1 MDFRLNKGLCNK
13 ITEEDCWT
21 VIRKYFETKG
31 FISHHLKS
39 YNKFVNSDIQDII
52 HSVKPITILGNEYD
66 SKHDDDKR
74 KKKLVLTFGE
84 ISIDSQYME
93 ENDGSIT
100 KITPDICRL
109 RDLTYQASIYM
120 NMMRTVSEINIT
132 QGIEQII
139 KKDSEKVLIGKLP
152 IMLKSV
158 LCILQNLSKDELKQK
173 NECIYDHGG
182 YFIING
188 AEKVLISSENVAKN
202 RWICNKDADKNLRI
216 FSLYEIHSAYGTYP
230 MAFKITYKQPN
241 SDSPIY
247 PNKVFRVSI
256 KKGINIPF
264 FILFKALGI
273 INHEEILEYIL
284 YDENDTEMKD
294 LLNSSLSET
303 EYLTTQEIALHY
315 IGKRISPAHIQQ
327 NQMIENAKTHIN
339 KILFPNL
346 PGKYNSKNK
355 IFTLGYMTI
364 IACMTI
370 LKRKNISDK
379 DNFINKRTTVTG
391 IYIKDLFDRIFR
403 RFIMNIKMYIKNKF
417 ALQGQDNFLLSSL
430 TNNGEY
436 ITENLNYSFS
446 TGNWGIK
453 GQESTNTG
461 ISQKYD
467 RLNYLSALSILRRS
481 ANNTIDPNLKKPEP
495 RWFEASQWG
504 MFCATETPE
513 GAKSGLT
520 KNLALMCEI
529 SSDSDIKT
537 IYKLLDNSN
546 LVSPLENLS
555 VKLKNSYT
563 KVIINSGWFFITK
576 VPRTLEQFLYNMKK
590 KGILNEDVTIDYR
603 YSIDCINI
611 RCDHGR
617 VMRPLFTIDPKTGLL
632 NITKNEI
639 LLLKNNRIDWN
650 YLISKNMVEY
660 VDVELES
667 KLLIAM
673 NLSEIGKKP
682 LGTTDRYYTHCE
694 ISPAMILGV
703 CGSIIPFANRND
715 GPRNVFECAMAKQ
728 ALGINGTSINQRFDG
743 TSVSL
748 YYPQQPLAQTKAL
761 KLYNFDKI
769 PAGQNLIVAIACYTG
784 YNQEDSLIL
793 NQSSIDRGLF
803 RTTYTHSY
811 SIEEEYNENIEKPS
825 FINCINCSKNSYEKL
840 DNDGLLNLGER
851 VTGADII
858 VGKTSNIPINEIDE
872 NNLLKNK
879 RDVSVK
885 TKNDKYGIIDDVI
898 LTSNQNNNKS
908 VKVRV
913 RTERI
918 IQIGDKFASRH
929 GQKGTCGITYRQE
942 DMPFTKDGLV
952 PDLILNPHAIP
963 SRMTVGHLLES
974 LLGKIGCFKGTTI
987 DATIF
992 SKIKV
997 ETVGEV
1003 LEELG
1008 FEKYGNETLYNG
1020 QTGEKLQTQLFFCPT
1035 FYQRLKHMV
1044 DDKVQSR
1051 TPESGPVMKLTK
1063 QPVKGRG
1070 KGGGIRFGE
1079 MERDCI
1085 LSHGA
1090 MGVINERTL
1099 DSSDGIQ
1106 LHVCPI
1112 CGLIPQ
1118 RLYNNKYYCKVCD
1131 NHEMAVLKVPYAAK
1145 LLMQEL
1151 MSTNVHMRFMLS
1163 KK

>member
-1 MDFRLNKGLCNK
+1 MNFGLTEDLCNK
-13 ITEEDCWT
+13 VSEEDSWT
-21 VIRKYFETKG
+21 IIKKYFKNKG
-31 FISHHLKS
+31 FINHHLTS
-39 YNKFVNSDIQDII
+39 YNKFINEDIPQIMANT
-52 HSVKPITILGNEYD
+52 SPITIIGNEYD
-66 SKHDDDKR
+66 SKYDDDKR
-74 KKKLVLTFGE
+74 KDKMVLTFGKVFTT
-84 ISIDSQYME
+84 SNYFK

-100 KITPDICRL
+100 KLTPNICRL
-109 RDLTYQASIYM
+109 RDLTYQANIYV
-120 NMMRTVSEINIT
+120 NMTRTITEINIT
-132 QGIEQII
+132 RGEETL
-139 KKDSEKVLIGKLP
+139 KKKNSEKVLIGKIP
-152 IMLKSV
+152 IMLKSNLCV
-158 LCILQNLSKDELKQK
+158 LENLSKSELKNF

-188 AEKVLISSENVAKN
+188 AEKALIASENVAKN
-202 RWICNKDADKNLRI
+202 RWICNEDPNKNLRI
-216 FSLYEIHSAYGTYP
+216 FVLHQITGPYGSFP
-230 MAFKITYKQPN
+230 MSFKISYEQPN
-241 SDSPIY
+241 TDSPIY
-247 PNKVFRVSI
+247 PNKVLRVTI
-256 KKGINIPF
+256 KKGITIPLI
-264 FILFKALGI
+264 ILFKALNI
-273 INHEEILEYIL
+273 IEDEEITNYINYDKNDIEINNLLVSSLTESEYI
-284 YDENDTEMKD
+284 
-294 LLNSSLSET
+294 
-303 EYLTTQEIALHY
+303 TTQEVALHY
-315 IGKRISPAHIQQ
+315 IGKRISAPHLKQQ
-327 NQMIENAKTHIN
+327 QMIENAKKHLNQIIFN
-339 KILFPNL
+339 YL
-346 PGKYNSKNK
+346 PGKYNNKNK
-355 IFTLGYMTI
+355 IFTLGYMVNHL
-364 IACMTI
+364 CQVI
-370 LKRKNISDK
+370 LKRKEQSSK
-379 DNFINKRTTVTG
+379 DNFINKRTTVSG
-391 IYIKDLFDRIFR
+391 AFIKDLFERIFKKFMIDIR
-403 RFIMNIKMYIKNKF
+403 NQAKIKF
-417 ALQGQDNFLLSSL
+417 AIQAEETFSLNSL

-436 ITENLNYSFS
+436 ITENFNYSFS

-453 GQESTNTG
+453 GTEGNESG
-461 ISQKYD
+461 ISQTYD

-529 SSDSDIKT
+529 STETPNSTIFNIMKNSGFVDS
-537 IYKLLDNSN
+537 
-546 LVSPLENLS
+546 LENLS
-555 VKLKNSYT
+555 FNEINNIT
-563 KVIINSGWFFITK
+563 KVFINSGWYFITK
-576 VPRTLEQFLYNMKK
+576 TPNSVISYFYKMKTEK
-590 KGILNEDVTIDYR
+590 QINFDVCIDYNKK
-603 YSIDCINI
+603 INQINI
-611 RCDHGR
+611 RCDSGR
-617 VMRPLFTIDPKTGLL
+617 IIRPLYTVNQKTKSLY
-632 NITKNEI
+632 ITKQHIIN
-639 LLLKNNRIDWN
+639 LQNNIIDWTFLVN
-650 YLISKNMVEY
+650 NNLVEY
-660 VDVELES
+660 VDVEKETEILCS
-667 KLLIAM
+667 MYVNDLHKL
-673 NLSEIGKKP
+673 N
-682 LGTTDRYYTHCE
+682 YTHCE
-694 ISPAMILGV
+694 INPAMILGV
-703 CGSIIPFANRND
+703 CGSIIPFPNRNA

-728 ALGINGTSINQRFDG
+728 ALGVNGTSFNQRFDG

-748 YYPQQPLAQTKAL
+748 YYPQQPMAQTKSL

-769 PAGQNLIVAIACYTG
+769 PAGQNLIVAVACYTG

-811 SIEEEYNENIEKPS
+811 SIEEQFGENIEKPS
-825 FINCINCSKNSYEKL
+825 IINCINSAKKSYEKL
-840 DNDGLLNLGER
+840 DDDGLLKIGER
-851 VTGADII
+851 VTGADTI
-858 VGKTSNIPINEIDE
+858 VGKTINLSMNDIDP
-872 NNLLKNK
+872 NDLFKNK
-879 RDVSVK
+879 RDISEK
-885 TKNDKYGIIDDVI
+885 TKNDKYGTIDDVI
-898 LTSNQNNNKS
+898 LTTNQNNTKT

-942 DMPFTKDGLV
+942 DMPFTKDGIV
-952 PDLILNPHAIP
+952 PDLILNPHALP
-963 SRMTVGHLLES
+963 SRMTLGHLLES

-997 ETVGEV
+997 ENVGEV

-1020 QTGEKLQTQLFFCPT
+1020 QTGEKLQTKLFFCPT

-1099 DSSDGIQ
+1099 DSSDGID

-1112 CGLIPQ
+1112 CGLLPQ
-1118 RLYNNKYYCKVCD
+1118 RLENNKYYCRICD
-1131 NHEMAVLKVPYAAK
+1131 NSEMAVLQVPYSAK
-1145 LLMQEL
+1145 LLAQEL
-1151 MSTNVHMRFMLS
+1151 MTANVHMKFMLS